1 MVLFRNS
8 CEKKRKQKYLKETS
22 TNCNPLF
29 FWGGGGGGGFKET
42 TIRPKLASILP
53 LVHQERVAVENI
65 MDMDNLT
72 EKINISKKKY
82 MRFL

>member
-8 CEKKRKQKYLKETS
+8 CEKKRMQKYLKETS

-29 FWGGGGGGGFKET
+29 GGGGFRET

-72 EKINISKKKY
+72 KKNQYIEKKY